1 MKNLTKVC
9 ATITSAVLLAGAAFA
24 DQITVEANKTKP
36 MRLKHAASAIVVG
49 NPNFADVAVHSENL
63 IFITGKTY
71 GTTNLLIYDDAG
83 RQIYSGDIVVTANA
97 SSLLTINRAG
107 HNVTLDCPGKCQPA
121 LSIGDEND
129 HFLSIAQQNE
139 ALAGLNE

>member
-1 MKNLTKVC
+1 MKRLAKACV
-9 ATITSAVLLAGAAFA
+9 ALTSAAFLAGAAFA

-71 GTTNLLIYDDAG
+71 GTTNLLIFDEAG
-83 RQIYSGDIVVTANA
+83 KQIYSGDIVVTTDA
-97 SSLLTINRAG
+97 SSLVSINRAG
-107 HNVTLDCPGKCQPA
+107 SNYTLDCADKCRPVLA
-121 LSIGDEND
+121 VGDEE
-129 HFLSIAQQNE
+129 FLALAQQND
-139 ALAGLNE
+139 ALKELNE

>member
-1 MKNLTKVC
+1 MKRLVKAC
-9 ATITSAVLLAGAAFA
+9 AALTSAALLAGAAFA

-71 GTTNLLIYDDAG
+71 GTTNLLIFDEAG
-83 RQIYSGDIVVTANA
+83 RQIYSGDIVVTTNA
-97 SSLLTINRAG
+97 SSLVSVNRAG
-107 HNVTLDCPGKCQPA
+107 LSHTYDCAGNCRA
-121 LSIGDEND
+121 VLAVGDQNE
-129 HFLSIAQQNE
+129 HFMAIAQQND
-139 ALAGLNE
+139 ALKELAD